1 MKSFQLLD
9 AEAAL
14 RAEQDPDNEQSM
26 DSAPNHLEISVI
38 SSKETSKTTSPED
51 QTWAEISSTLVKGE
65 RRDEGNFIKPVIL
78 INDRPP
84 EDLDEKWTRLI
95 DSVANNEKFKV
106 YQTRRKF
113 KRKFCRSKRHA
124 AFKRSYSIG

>member
-1 MKSFQLLD
+1 MLD

-14 RAEQDPDNEQSM
+14 RAEQDRDNEHST
-26 DSAPNHLEISVI
+26 DSAQNNTETSVKF
-38 SSKETSKTTSPED
+38 SKETSKTTSPED
-51 QTWAEISSTLVKGE
+51 QSWSEITSALVKGE
-65 RRDEGNFIKPVIL
+65 TRNDRNFVKPVIL
-78 INDRPP
+78 VNDKPP

-95 DSVANNEKFKV
+95 ESVANNDKFKV

-124 AFKRSYSIG
+124 AFKRSYTIA

>member
-1 MKSFQLLD
+1 MLD

-14 RAEQDPDNEQSM
+14 RAEQDPDNEHSM
-26 DSAPNHLEISVI
+26 DSVQNNVEISVI
-38 SSKETSKTTSPED
+38 VSKETSKTMSPED
-51 QTWAEISSTLVKGE
+51 QTWAEISSALVKGE
-65 RRDEGNFIKPVIL
+65 TRDERNFVKPVIL
-78 INDRPP
+78 VNDKPP

-95 DSVANNEKFKV
+95 ETVANNEKFKV

-124 AFKRSYSIG
+124 AFKRSYSIA

>member
-1 MKSFQLLD
+1 MLD

-14 RAEQDPDNEQSM
+14 RAEQDPDDEHST
-26 DSAPNHLEISVI
+26 DSAQNNMEISVV

-51 QTWAEISSTLVKGE
+51 QTWAEISSALVKGE
-65 RRDEGNFIKPVIL
+65 TRDERNFVKPVIL

-95 DSVANNEKFKV
+95 ETVANNEKFKV

-124 AFKRSYSIG
+124 AFKRSYSIA